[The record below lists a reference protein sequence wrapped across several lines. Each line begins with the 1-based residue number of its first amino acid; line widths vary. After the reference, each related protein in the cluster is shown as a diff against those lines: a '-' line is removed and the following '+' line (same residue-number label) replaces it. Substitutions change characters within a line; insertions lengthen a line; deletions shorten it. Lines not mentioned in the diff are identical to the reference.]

1 MGHHAGRCPRIRA
14 SRLVGRDLPGSR
26 HPRHGAC
33 LQSSGRRSSRRPRSK
48 TEPLIMALV
57 EIENLSVEFPT
68 QGGIMRAV
76 DGVSLKL
83 EEGEVLGIVGES
95 GSGKSVTMM
104 ALMGLVAYPGRVKA
118 DKLRFAG
125 HDLLK
130 LSQCERNKLIG
141 KDVAMIF
148 QEPTTSLNPCFS
160 IGFQITE
167 TLRLHLG
174 MDKKAA
180 TRKAIELL
188 EQVGINSP
196 ETRLKAYPHQL
207 SGGMNQRVM
216 IAMAIACNPRLL
228 IADEPTTALDVT
240 IQAQILDL
248 LLTLQRE
255 RGMSLVL
262 ITHNMGVVAE
272 TATRVMVMYAGQ
284 IMEQQT
290 AAALFAHP
298 QHPYTAALLAA
309 LPERSAGDHRLATIP
324 GVVPGLFDRPQGC
337 LFSPRCA
344 YATEHSRRVR
354 PELRSWMGGQIRC
367 HYPLGDPERERAIAA
382 DHRVGAEMAS

>member
-1 MGHHAGRCPRIRA
+1 
-14 SRLVGRDLPGSR
+14 
-26 HPRHGAC
+26 
-33 LQSSGRRSSRRPRSK
+33 
-48 TEPLIMALV
+48 MALL
-57 EIENLSVEFPT
+57 EIENLSVEFPS
-68 QGGIMRAV
+68 QNGIMHAV
-76 DGVSLKL
+76 DGISLSL

-130 LSQCERNKLIG
+130 LSQGERNKLIG

-148 QEPTTSLNPCFS
+148 QEPTTSLNPCFTV
-160 IGFQITE
+160 GFQITE

-196 ETRLKAYPHQL
+196 ESRLKAYPHQL

-240 IQAQILDL
+240 IQAQILDSAA
-248 LLTLQRE
+248 QPAK
-255 RGMSLVL
+255 G
-262 ITHNMGVVAE
+262 
-272 TATRVMVMYAGQ
+272 TRHG
-284 IMEQQT
+284 
-290 AAALFAHP
+290 
-298 QHPYTAALLAA
+298 
-309 LPERSAGDHRLATIP
+309 SG
-324 GVVPGLFDRPQGC
+324 
-337 LFSPRCA
+337 
-344 YATEHSRRVR
+344 
-354 PELRSWMGGQIRC
+354 
-367 HYPLGDPERERAIAA
+367 A
-382 DHRVGAEMAS
+382 DHAQHGCGV